1 MYPILLLSSGWGLLF
16 LRIVFG
22 VIMMVHGFP
31 KLKHLKE
38 TGLNFSGMGFRPGSL
53 WGMIAGLLESVG
65 GIALVLG
72 VATVPVAALFM
83 IEFFTIVVWKLTKH
97 GAFVSGWEFDLLL
110 LAAASVLFFS
120 GAGVISLGYF
130 LPWGF

>member
-22 VIMMVHGFP
+22 AIMMAHGFP

-38 TGLNFSGMGFRPGSL
+38 TGANFSGMGFRPGPF
-53 WGMIAGLLESVG
+53 WGILVAFLESFG
-65 GIALVLG
+65 GIALILG
-72 VATVPVAALFM
+72 IATVPLAGLFVV
-83 IEFFTIVVWKLTKH
+83 EFLTIVIWKLAKH

-110 LAAASVLFFS
+110 LAAAGVLLFS
-120 GAGVISLGYF
+120 GAGAISLGYF
-130 LPWGF
+130 LPGRF